1 MTRICRCCRHRL
13 TGDKCAKR
21 YNIDFVSGRKIYWD
35 CYHIRRGK
43 EYCED
48 YEEKPSRRGYRKP
61 DVEALVYNSLHYL
74 SAVMAA
80 VCVIVMFA
88 ALIVFAHKAA

>member
-1 MTRICRCCRHRL
+1 MKRICR
-13 TGDKCAKR
+13 
-21 YNIDFVSGRKIYWD
+21 D
-35 CYHIRRGK
+35 C
-43 EYCED
+43 
-48 YEEKPSRRGYRKP
+48 EEKPSRRGHRKP
-61 DVEALVYNSLHYL
+61 DVEALVYNSLYYL